1 MNVAYKRLLL
11 LLALYSDDF
20 KCDDPADVTTISITS
35 PHRMRRI
42 ERHGPVLRAA
52 NVPININN
60 NSL

>member
-20 KCDDPADVTTISITS
+20 KCDDPATTISITS

-42 ERHGPVLRAA
+42 KRLGPVLIAA
-52 NVPININN
+52 NVPINIKQ
-60 NSL
+60 